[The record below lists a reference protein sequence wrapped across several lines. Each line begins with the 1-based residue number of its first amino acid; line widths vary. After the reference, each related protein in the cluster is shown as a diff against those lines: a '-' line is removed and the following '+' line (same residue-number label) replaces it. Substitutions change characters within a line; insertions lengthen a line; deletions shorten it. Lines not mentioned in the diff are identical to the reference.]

1 MRFYI
6 KKCPHY
12 FISTIHSMLLPS
24 HSADST
30 NTSASSA
37 LQCSCAFTYEDT
49 SSPANTRTPTC
60 SDVAFRGSC
69 VIHDNTTP
77 ETNELDLDWIR
88 EEETLL
94 SLSELLPNTPLS
106 TIRVQFLFVDVSSS
120 VHLGMVSFPS
130 LEIDTNTNHSI
141 LPKNTL
147 NELIERAIHNMHLPS
162 HSPTRIHPLQ
172 RIREPLHAPMS
183 HSAVL
188 AHSVSSSG
196 SAGSDVSS
204 RVFSLD
210 DILIWNH
217 NVDSDH
223 ILQYAES
230 CSPNWISTEFIHG
243 SISQDIGLTPSIAV
257 LHSIQTIYVI
267 LRETPPPPRPPPPPP
282 SHSIL
287 RKDAG
292 AKNAKTSN
300 KLTKR
305 VRFST
310 TLPSNSTTRK
320 RGWGGGVPP

>member
-1 MRFYI
+1 MKWYAILYKKMPTLFYI
-6 KKCPHY
+6 NKQTTY
-12 FISTIHSMLLPS
+12 RESMPI
-24 HSADST
+24 
-30 NTSASSA
+30 
-37 LQCSCAFTYEDT
+37 TYDDT
-49 SSPANTRTPTC
+49 SSPVNTRTTTC

-69 VIHDNTTP
+69 EIHDNTTP

-147 NELIERAIHNMHLPS
+147 NELIERAIHNMLL
-162 HSPTRIHPLQ
+162 SP
-172 RIREPLHAPMS
+172 
-183 HSAVL
+183 
-188 AHSVSSSG
+188 HSVSSSG

-243 SISQDIGLTPSIAV
+243 SISQDIVLTPSIAV

-267 LRETPPPPRPPPPPP
+267 LRETPPRPPP
-282 SHSIL
+282 HSIL

-310 TLPSNSTTRK
+310 TLSSNSTTRK
-320 RGWGGGVPP
+320 RGGSAPP